1 MSENKKIE
9 KVDIESIKELRQK
22 SSELIVKFGEVE
34 LEFIYVENRKNELDT
49 YKAGLVKELT
59 ELQESEKTLTTDM
72 ETKYG
77 QGNLNLETGEF
88 VPA

>member
-34 LEFIYVENRKNELDT
+34 LEFIYVENRK
-49 YKAGLVKELT
+49 KELNVYKDSLMKELS

>member
-34 LEFIYVENRKNELDT
+34 LEFIYAENRKNELDT

>member
-49 YKAGLVKELT
+49 YKAGLLKELT

-88 VPA
+88 TPA

>member
-88 VPA
+88 TPA

>member
-34 LEFIYVENRKNELDT
+34 LEFIYVENRKNELNT
-49 YKAGLVKELT
+49 YKDSLVKELT

-88 VPA
+88 TPA

>member
-9 KVDIESIKELRQK
+9 KVDIESIKELRQR

-34 LEFIYVENRKNELDT
+34 LEFIYVENRK
-49 YKAGLVKELT
+49 KELNVYKDSLMKELS

>member
-9 KVDIESIKELRQK
+9 KVDIESVKELRQK

-49 YKAGLVKELT
+49 YKAGLLKELT
-59 ELQESEKTLTTDM
+59 ELPESEKTLTTDM

>member
-34 LEFIYVENRKNELDT
+34 LEFIYVENRKNELNT

-88 VPA
+88 TPA

>member
-34 LEFIYVENRKNELDT
+34 LEFIYVENRK
-49 YKAGLVKELT
+49 KELNVYKDSLMKELS

-88 VPA
+88 TPA

>member
-34 LEFIYVENRKNELDT
+34 LEFIYVENRKNELNT
-49 YKAGLVKELT
+49 YKDSLMKELT

-88 VPA
+88 TPA

>member
-34 LEFIYVENRKNELDT
+34 LEFIYVENRKNELNV
-49 YKAGLVKELT
+49 YKDRFNERIIRI
-59 ELQESEKTLTTDM
+59 
-72 ETKYG
+72 
-77 QGNLNLETGEF
+77 TGVRKNF
-88 VPA
+88 NN

>member
-34 LEFIYVENRKNELDT
+34 LEFIYVENRKNELNT
-49 YKAGLVKELT
+49 YKDSLMKELT
-59 ELQESEKTLTTDM
+59 ELQESENRKNID
-72 ETKYG
+72 
-77 QGNLNLETGEF
+77 N
-88 VPA
+88 

>member
-34 LEFIYVENRKNELDT
+34 LEFIYVENRKKELNV
-49 YKAGLVKELT
+49 YKDSLMKELT

>member
-34 LEFIYVENRKNELDT
+34 LEFIYVENRKNELNT
-49 YKAGLVKELT
+49 YKDSLMKELT

>member
-34 LEFIYVENRKNELDT
+34 LEFIYAENRKNELDT

-88 VPA
+88 TPA

>member
-34 LEFIYVENRKNELDT
+34 LEFIYVENRKNELNT
-49 YKAGLVKELT
+49 YKAGLLKELT

>member
-34 LEFIYVENRKNELDT
+34 LEFIYVENRKNELNT
-49 YKAGLVKELT
+49 YKDSLMKELS